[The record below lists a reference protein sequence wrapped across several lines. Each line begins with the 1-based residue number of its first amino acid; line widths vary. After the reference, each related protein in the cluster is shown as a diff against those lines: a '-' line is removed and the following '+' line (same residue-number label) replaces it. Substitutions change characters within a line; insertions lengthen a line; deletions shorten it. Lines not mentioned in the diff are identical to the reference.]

1 MINHWQKPLLIMLVC
16 TFKISFMFNKKS
28 HKVTKWAFLMLSW
41 WNKISFC
48 KETKCIV
55 ILLSVELW
63 KNRAKWWESSPG
75 KVKIIAFAPWRYRAQ
90 FFVPL
95 SKKGGLVIFK
105 QQDTHR
111 AFFLSSQKTFKDRNH
126 LKNAK
131 ISLISS
137 SPYILFWF
145 AVSTLVFSN
154 YKLYLKAYR
163 IVLFLVIFLTDT
175 QGCIEKSILWKD
187 LHFL

>member
-1 MINHWQKPLLIMLVC
+1 MPSERAAYFLRIFQKKAFNCENYWNGLILWMINHWQKPLLIMLVC

-75 KVKIIAFAPWRYRAQ
+75 KVKIIAFVPRRYRAL

-111 AFFLSSQKTFKDRNH
+111 AFFLSSQKTSKDRNH

-137 SPYILFWF
+137 SPLHSFLICCLD
-145 AVSTLVFSN
+145 SCVF
-154 YKLYLKAYR
+154 KL
-163 IVLFLVIFLTDT
+163 
-175 QGCIEKSILWKD
+175 
-187 LHFL
+187 

>member
-1 MINHWQKPLLIMLVC
+1 
-16 TFKISFMFNKKS
+16 
-28 HKVTKWAFLMLSW
+28 MLSW
-41 WNKISFC
+41 WNQISFC

-75 KVKIIAFAPWRYRAQ
+75 KVKIIAFVPWRYRAL

-131 ISLISS
+131 KYLSYLSPLHSFLICCLDSCVFKLQTEYEVVAHRSISS
-137 SPYILFWF
+137 DISYSYARLYREIHTLKRF
-145 AVSTLVFSN
+145 AFF
-154 YKLYLKAYR
+154 A
-163 IVLFLVIFLTDT
+163 
-175 QGCIEKSILWKD
+175 
-187 LHFL
+187 

>member
-1 MINHWQKPLLIMLVC
+1 MGL
-16 TFKISFMFNKKS
+16 
-28 HKVTKWAFLMLSW
+28 LMLSW

-75 KVKIIAFAPWRYRAQ
+75 KVKIIAFVPRRYRAL

-131 ISLISS
+131 NISHIFIPLHSFLICCFDSCVFKLETVSEGVSHRSISS
-137 SPYILFWF
+137 DISYSYARLYREIHTLKRF
-145 AVSTLVFSN
+145 AF
-154 YKLYLKAYR
+154 
-163 IVLFLVIFLTDT
+163 FD
-175 QGCIEKSILWKD
+175 
-187 LHFL
+187 